1 MQLHS
6 RRRPQDALSLRLP
19 HCRPI
24 FPRLSDP
31 GPGLAPYPMR
41 LRSHRRPQDT
51 LRSLHRRP
59 LRMGDQGPGLAP
71 CPVRRPSRQ
80 HHQDITSLS
89 RHTTATKL
97 FPSLHSQHGS
107 HRRKMHPLRIIA
119 INARPQHPHVQR
131 LTFLGCRLLPRR
143 VFFLWVIPESF
154 LAPMGLQ
161 IQSRTLDESERLVM
175 GQMSDCSVLRSY
187 RYRTPHTLP

>member
-6 RRRPQDALSLRLP
+6 RRRPQDALSLRFP

-71 CPVRRPSRQ
+71 CPVQRPFRQ
-80 HHQDITSLS
+80 HPQDITSLS
-89 RHTTATKL
+89 RRTTATKL
-97 FPSLHSQHGS
+97 FPSLHCQRGS

-119 INARPQHPHVQR
+119 INARTQHPHVQR
-131 LTFLGCRLLPRR
+131 LIFLGCRLPPRR
-143 VFFLWVIPESF
+143 VFFLKVIPELF
-154 LAPMGLQ
+154 LALMDLRT
-161 IQSRTLDESERLVM
+161 QSRMLDESERLVM
-175 GQMSDCSVLRSY
+175 ARTSDCSVPRSY
-187 RYRTPHTLP
+187 RYRTPRTLP